1 MNSKS
6 FIDSWFLYCVYI
18 IWGHYIAW
26 GSHFRAADNYHIAGV
41 IPSNSNMTIGFSQN
55 WSQSMELVDSRYIY
69 QVLPRYVY
77 HEWSSGWF
85 QPCQGWLFPR
95 GLSRCYEP
103 ILYPHKHKSTAD
115 KALIVHFFFYF
126 SYDMRFYFLITPLYW
141 ALSGGLFR
149 AADVHLKTGV
159 IPSNF
164 KYDNLSSRN
173 WL

>member
-77 HEWSSGWF
+77 HEWSSGWL
-85 QPCQGWLFPR
+85 QSCQEWLFPR

-103 ILYPHKHKSTAD
+103 ILYPHKHKSTTV
-115 KALIVHFFFYF
+115 KALIFLLFFLWHEILLPYNSTILRSLGWSF
-126 SYDMRFYFLITPLYW
+126 SRSWCSSQNRCHPL
-141 ALSGGLFR
+141 
-149 AADVHLKTGV
+149 
-159 IPSNF
+159 
-164 KYDNLSSRN
+164 
-173 WL
+173 